1 MTDRKSYYIDFDK
14 LFENFADKYYKD
26 HEAEYD
32 SPDDFA
38 RDLDK
43 VYHEWAT
50 SPQDVIGG
58 LSPSAF
64 FNRIPTDEL
73 IDILKGSCAGDLNPS
88 SLLFDRVATE
98 PSLLGE
104 LVKLARSTSEEK
116 LLTVVLSLINEI
128 GGADAEFYV
137 DMIERDDICSDVKEF
152 CVEALCDRADD
163 VKDLL
168 IEHVEKTD
176 DVGIMEMFAEPLTYC
191 DTGDERISNLLRTL
205 LHVDPN
211 VAFTA
216 GLIGK
221 YGDESLAGDLYALLD
236 TCDYAEFLE
245 IRNAIEELGGTVDEH
260 YRDFTD
266 DPLYQAIKNAK
277 SKK

>member
-1 MTDRKSYYIDFDK
+1 MTDHTSYYIDFDK
-14 LFENFADKYYKD
+14 LFENFADKYYKE

-43 VYHEWAT
+43 VYHIWAT

-64 FNRIPTDEL
+64 FNRIPTEDL
-73 IDILKGSCAGDLNPS
+73 IDILKGACVGERNPS
-88 SLLFDRVATE
+88 SLLFDRIATE
-98 PSLLGE
+98 PSLLGG
-104 LVKLARSTSEEK
+104 LIKLARSTADEK

-128 GGADAEFYV
+128 GDAPSEFYI
-137 DMIERDDICSDVKEF
+137 DTIERNDICSDVKDF
-152 CVEALCDRADD
+152 CLETLVDRADEI
-163 VKDLL
+163 KDTLL
-168 IEHVEKTD
+168 EHAEKAD

-191 DTGDERISNLLRTL
+191 ATGDARIVELLKKL
-205 LHVDPN
+205 LHLDPN
-211 VAFTA
+211 VAYIA
-216 GLIGK
+216 GLIGR
-221 YGDESLAGDLYALLD
+221 YGDESLASELYALLD

-266 DPLYQAIKNAK
+266 DPMYLALKTLK